1 MCVCDVYVQLL
12 SHVRLFVTPWT
23 VGPQA
28 PLSLG
33 FSWHEYWSGLPFLP
47 PGDFPYP
54 RIESVSPASPAL
66 QTDSLPLSHQGS
78 ATAELRVFYQV
89 TWETSTQA
97 CYSENLI
104 LYLPRDGLLNPFEFK
119 ARTVV
124 MLLLRE
130 II

>member
-1 MCVCDVYVQLL
+1 MN
-12 SHVRLFVTPWT
+12 TG
-23 VGPQA
+23 VGCHFFLQGIFPIQGLN
-28 PLSLG
+28 PHMLSL
-33 FSWHEYWSGLPFLP
+33 LPWL
-47 PGDFPYP
+47 
-54 RIESVSPASPAL
+54 A
-66 QTDSLPLSHQGS
+66 DSLPLSHQGS
-78 ATAELRVFYQV
+78 PTAELRVFYQV